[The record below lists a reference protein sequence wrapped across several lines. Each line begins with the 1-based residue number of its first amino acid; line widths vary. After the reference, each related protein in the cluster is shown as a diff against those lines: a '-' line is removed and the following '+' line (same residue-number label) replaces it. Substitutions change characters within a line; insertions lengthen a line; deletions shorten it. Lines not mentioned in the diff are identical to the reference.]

1 MKTFY
6 GVPYQGSKNSITEK
20 IINIIPSAENFY
32 DLFAGGCAITHCA
45 MLANRWKNFYVN
57 DIDNAPLLFKKAI
70 AGEFKDEKR
79 WISRDDF
86 YNLKDNDVYISICWS
101 FGNNRRAYMYSQQI
115 EPWKKALHYAR
126 IFGDCSELEKFGIQS
141 DGSRQDII
149 KNNKEYKEK
158 YIAWYVKNV
167 QKSEIEYERLRQN
180 LTENINKNKEDLR
193 LYLCNAL
200 KKSGLKQ
207 SDVNKRLN
215 TQMSTHYFGRSQW
228 EFPTREEYNKMR
240 EFMPL
245 EKDYDEIYGVQD
257 LLQSLESLES
267 LESLQRLQRLQ
278 SLQSLQSLQRLQS
291 LTYTQTSYENFQ
303 IKSNSVIY
311 CDIPYEDT
319 QKYISGEF
327 NHKAFYDW
335 ACEQSEPVYISS
347 YNISD
352 NRFEEIWSWQKVNL
366 YSATSNFIV
375 TERLY
380 RPKHQKKLYPATLFD
395 F

>member
-1 MKTFY
+1 MKTLY
-6 GVPYQGSKNSITEK
+6 GVPYQGSKNSIAEK

-86 YNLKDNDVYISICWS
+86 YNLKDNDIYISICWS
-101 FGNNRRAYMYSQQI
+101 FGNNRHDYMYSQQI

-215 TQMSTHYFGRSQW
+215 TQMSAHYFGRSQW
-228 EFPTREEYNKMR
+228 AFPTREEYNKMR

-245 EKDYDEIYGVQD
+245 EKDYDEIYGLQD
-257 LLQSLESLES
+257 LLESLHS

-278 SLQSLQSLQRLQS
+278 SLESLQSLER
-291 LTYTQTSYENFQ
+291 LTYTQTSYENVK
-303 IKSNSVIY
+303 IKPNSVIY

-319 QKYISGEF
+319 EKYISGEF

>member
-1 MKTFY
+1 MKTLY
-6 GVPYQGSKNSITEK
+6 GVPYQGSKNSIAEK

-70 AGEFKDEKR
+70 AGESKDEKR

-101 FGNNRRAYMYSQQI
+101 FGNNRREYMYSQQI
-115 EPWKKALHYAR
+115 EPWKKALHYAKVLKD
-126 IFGDCSELEKFGIQS
+126 FSLLNAMGIQS
-141 DGSRQDII
+141 DGTAKDII
-149 KNNKEYKEK
+149 KNQKEYKEK
-158 YIAWYVKNV
+158 YIAWYVQNV

-180 LTENINKNKEDLR
+180 LTEHINKSKEDLR

-207 SDVNKRLN
+207 SDVDKRLN
-215 TQMSTHYFGRSQW
+215 SQMSRHYFGRSQW
-228 EFPTREEYNKMR
+228 TFPTREEYDKMR

-245 EKDYDEIYGVQD
+245 EKDYNEIYGLQD
-257 LLQSLESLES
+257 LLQRLQSLQS

-278 SLQSLQSLQRLQS
+278 SLQRLQR
-291 LTYTQTSYENFQ
+291 LTYTQTSYENVQ
-303 IKSNSVIY
+303 IKPNSVIY

-352 NRFEEIWSWQKVNL
+352 NRFEEIWSWQKVNQ
-366 YSATSNFIV
+366 YSATSNFII

>member
-1 MKTFY
+1 MKTLY
-6 GVPYQGSKNSITEK
+6 GVPYQGSKNSIAEK

-32 DLFAGGCAITHCA
+32 DLLAGGCAITHCA

-86 YNLKDNDVYISICWS
+86 YNLKDIDVYVSICWS
-101 FGNNRRAYMYSQQI
+101 FGNNRQAYLYAREI

-126 IFGDCSELEKFGIQS
+126 VFKDFSLLNAMGIQS
-141 DGSRQDII
+141 DGTAKDII
-149 KNNKEYKEK
+149 KNQKEYKNK

-167 QKSEIEYERLRQN
+167 QKNEIEYEHLRQN

-215 TQMSTHYFGRSQW
+215 TQMSGHYFGRSQW
-228 EFPTREEYNKMR
+228 AFPTREEYDKMR

-257 LLQSLESLES
+257 LLESLQSLGR
-267 LESLQRLQRLQ
+267 LESLQRLE
-278 SLQSLQSLQRLQS
+278 SLER
-291 LTYTQTSYENFQ
+291 LTYTQTSYENVQ
-303 IKSNSVIY
+303 IKPNSVIY

-319 QKYISGEF
+319 KGYISGEF

-352 NRFEEIWSWQKVNL
+352 NRFEEIWSWQKVSL
-366 YSATSNFIV
+366 YSSTSNFTV
-375 TERLY
+375 TERIY
-380 RPKHQKKLYPATLFD
+380 GPKHQKKLYPATLFD